1 MSKRFIAALLAL
13 SMCAGFAG
21 CGSVSKGSKEAVNG
35 KTSNTA
41 SNNDTTNEGKITILN
56 NLKSE
61 NILYHDISV
70 QDSDKPTIEEAL
82 MFAELALEQYNAAQS
97 GDAEKYKQTLNFEKV
112 LDSMADSLCISIFVD
127 NSNKDI
133 KSGIASLWGL
143 MLMASA
149 DEDKIMDIEKARRSS
164 AKDFDKLIKQLNED
178 FDPNAL
184 EMSLWTKRDPL
195 YPLGNIDDKT
205 IVRIFLY
212 EFQRDENALE
222 VYFNMDVIND
232 EYITSLKNID
242 AWCIDGDIGLLIDD
256 AERKINKFAGMTA
269 EEIDQRL
276 MYEENTLTAQMIYD
290 FVDDYF
296 AQKSS
301 VGEDL
306 KEVLETDFPMCSSSA
321 GLDLR
326 ENEPEA
332 DGDNYIYSFLTIT
345 AEYNG
350 TVSFGPLDE
359 EKGMPEYVIYTAK
372 DGTATKYPDNSED

>member
-13 SMCAGFAG
+13 TMCAGFAG

-35 KTSNTA
+35 KTSNSA

-133 KSGIASLWGL
+133 KSGIAFLWGL

-149 DEDKIMDIEKARRSS
+149 DEDKIMDIEKASRSS
-164 AKDFDKLIKQLNED
+164 AKD
-178 FDPNAL
+178 
-184 EMSLWTKRDPL
+184 SL

-242 AWCIDGDIGLLIDD
+242 AWCIDGDIGLLIND

-345 AEYNG
+345 AEYDG

-372 DGTATKYPDNSED
+372 DGTATKYPDNSDD